1 MLSLLL
7 AAAALAAGE
16 YPVPPPEPVHGDVM
30 LGCYYFPGHFDPLRW
45 RPMVEYGEP
54 VPVLGYYR
62 DGEPEVSDWHIRFAL
77 EHGIRFFVFDWY
89 YDHAT
94 RAVSFHNT
102 ALDDG
107 FLRSRYGPLMRF
119 GLMWCN
125 ESPGP
130 PDYTRAHM
138 VGLAEVLVERY
149 LAREN
154 YLRIDGR
161 PMLWISRPLH
171 LIDGFGADGLRD
183 VIGEMNGVLAQAGIG
198 PLFLVA
204 NATERLDEV
213 ARAGFDAVSAYN
225 YPTAGMGPGERRA
238 PYATMVTGIRAIWRD
253 VSERSGLPY
262 IPPIS
267 PGWDSRPWYGED
279 TLVRTDPSPE
289 LFERMCRDS
298 LEFVDP
304 KLNMVIAECWN
315 EFGEGSYVEPT
326 LRYGFGSLDAMR
338 RVFCP
343 TAGPHR
349 DLTPQALQVPVPVF
363 DEIPSL
369 TEADVAAQ
377 GGNRVYNPGAERR
390 WGWAYYDGSP
400 AERVTETPYAGR
412 YCVRVPADK
421 SGAKSLWL
429 IAGEAGATYR
439 VSARVRCGPG
449 AEAVVKVA
457 PFRTAFTW
465 AGRYVDIGRASGA
478 DWVEVAGQYVVPA
491 DAPYISIELSVTG
504 GDAWFDEASVVK
516 SD

>member
-1 MLSLLL
+1 
-7 AAAALAAGE
+7 
-16 YPVPPPEPVHGDVM
+16 
-30 LGCYYFPGHFDPLRW
+30 
-45 RPMVEYGEP
+45 
-54 VPVLGYYR
+54 
-62 DGEPEVSDWHIRFAL
+62 
-77 EHGIRFFVFDWY
+77 
-89 YDHAT
+89 
-94 RAVSFHNT
+94 
-102 ALDDG
+102 
-107 FLRSRYGPLMRF
+107 
-119 GLMWCN
+119 
-125 ESPGP
+125 
-130 PDYTRAHM
+130 
-138 VGLAEVLVERY
+138 
-149 LAREN
+149 
-154 YLRIDGR
+154 
-161 PMLWISRPLH
+161 
-171 LIDGFGADGLRD
+171 
-183 VIGEMNGVLAQAGIG
+183 
-198 PLFLVA
+198 
-204 NATERLDEV
+204 
-213 ARAGFDAVSAYN
+213 
-225 YPTAGMGPGERRA
+225 
-238 PYATMVTGIRAIWRD
+238 
-253 VSERSGLPY
+253 
-262 IPPIS
+262 
-267 PGWDSRPWYGED
+267 
-279 TLVRTDPSPE
+279 
-289 LFERMCRDS
+289 
-298 LEFVDP
+298 
-304 KLNMVIAECWN
+304 
-315 EFGEGSYVEPT
+315 
-326 LRYGFGSLDAMR
+326 MR

-412 YCVRVPADK
+412 YCLRVPADK